1 MLFKENQL
9 KRKKRL
15 KKLRQKLRKTEKALA
30 DLIENTQ
37 KQFEEN
43 IAAKH
48 HRLYDEITH
57 LHKSELMKIR
67 NKKAHQTEMNAL
79 GISGIAAM
87 EQIENEEL
95 EEE

>member
-1 MLFKENQL
+1 M
-9 KRKKRL
+9 
-15 KKLRQKLRKTEKALA
+15 
-30 DLIENTQ
+30 
-37 KQFEEN
+37 
-43 IAAKH
+43 AAKH
-48 HRLYDEITH
+48 HRLYDEIMH

-95 EEE
+95 EEEGGARRAAAIKVDDPLNDIEYSVDQEIAMMMDETGEGEDIR